1 LPTNFG
7 DIAHYHKRIAARY
20 YLLAQIERSCG
31 KNCEA
36 DYHAQLAV
44 RYVEAAQ
51 EQKIAMTRTPGRF
64 VEIKKRRPWALLPGH
79 GAAASARWLAVQRLA
94 GKLATSIR
102 QSIAR
107 RNAPLQSLSLN

>member
-1 LPTNFG
+1 MPTNFG

-20 YLLAQIERSCG
+20 YLLAQIERGCG

-44 RYVEAAQ
+44 RYVQAAQ
-51 EQKIAMTRTPGRF
+51 EQKIAMSRTPGRF
-64 VEIKKRRPWALLPGH
+64 IEISKRRPWALSPAH
-79 GAAASARWLAVQRLA
+79 GAAASARWWALPRLV

-102 QSIAR
+102 ESIAR
-107 RNAPLQSLSLN
+107 RNDPLQSLSLN